1 MPNQFW
7 EEIRIAYN
15 WAMAG
20 DQKAAMSFVGSAI
33 IALARV

>member
-7 EEIRIAYN
+7 EEINIAYN

-20 DQKAAMSFVGSAI
+20 DLKSALPFFGSALV
-33 IALARV
+33 ALGRV